1 MWSEQR
7 MLTNLGRQL
16 FAGFLTSLANF
27 IRWTGVSPN
36 LVTFVGLCFT
46 TVAAAFVVQEQ
57 FLVAGIFLL
66 IGGLFDALD
75 GALARVAGR
84 VSRYGAFLDSTLDR
98 YSEGIV
104 FLGLLL
110 HYLQQDSRIEII
122 LVYVAV
128 VGSLLVSYTRA
139 RAEGIHVPCRVG
151 LFTRAERWATLV
163 LGLLFDQML
172 LALWILAIFS
182 NLTVLHRIYAVWRA
196 TGGERGG

>member
-1 MWSEQR
+1 

>member
-1 MWSEQR
+1 

-16 FAGFLTSLANF
+16 FAGLLTSIANF
-27 IRWTGVSPN
+27 IRWTGISPN

-46 TVAAAFVVQEQ
+46 TIAAAFAVQGQ

-75 GALARVAGR
+75 GALARVTGR

-110 HYLQQDSRIEII
+110 HYLQQDSQIEIVLI
-122 LVYVAV
+122 YVAV
-128 VGSLLVSYTRA
+128 VGSLLVSYARA
-139 RAEGIHVPCRVG
+139 RAEGIHVPCKVG

>member
-1 MWSEQR
+1 MERKQP

-16 FAGFLTSLANF
+16 LTGFLTSIANF
-27 IRWTGVSPN
+27 IRWTGISPN
-36 LVTFVGLCFT
+36 LVTFIGLCFT
-46 TVAAAFVVQEQ
+46 TVAAAFAVQGQ

-75 GALARVAGR
+75 GALARLAGR

-98 YSEGIV
+98 YSEGVI
-104 FLGLLL
+104 FFGILL

-122 LVYVAV
+122 LIYVAV

-139 RAEGIHVPCRVG
+139 RAEGIHVPCKVG
-151 LFTRAERWATLV
+151 LFTRAERWTTLV

-172 LALWILAIFS
+172 LALWVLAIFS

>member
-1 MWSEQR
+1 

-16 FAGFLTSLANF
+16 LASVLTSIANF
-27 IRWTGVSPN
+27 IRWTGISPN
-36 LVTFVGLCFT
+36 LVTFIGLCFT
-46 TVAAAFVVQEQ
+46 TVAAAFIVQGQ

-66 IGGLFDALD
+66 IGGLFDVLD

-84 VSRYGAFLDSTLDR
+84 ASRYGAFLDSTLDR

-104 FLGLLL
+104 LFGVLLY
-110 HYLQQDSRIEII
+110 YLQRNSRIEVI
-122 LVYVAV
+122 LIYVAI

-139 RAEGIHVPCRVG
+139 RAEGIHVPCQVG
-151 LFTRAERWATLV
+151 LFTRAERWITLV

-172 LALWILAIFS
+172 LALWVLAIFS

>member
-1 MWSEQR
+1 MWGKQR

-16 FAGFLTSLANF
+16 FAGLLTSIANF
-27 IRWTGVSPN
+27 IRWTGISPN
-36 LVTFVGLCFT
+36 LVTFIGLCFT
-46 TVAAAFVVQEQ
+46 TVAAAFIIQGQ

-66 IGGLFDALD
+66 IGGIFDALD
-75 GALARVAGR
+75 GTLARVAGR

-104 FLGLLL
+104 LFGILLY
-110 HYLQQDSRIEII
+110 YLQQDSRVEII
-122 LVYVAV
+122 LIYIAV

-139 RAEGIHVPCRVG
+139 RAEGIHVPCQVG
-151 LFTRAERWATLV
+151 LFTRAERWTTLV
-163 LGLLFDQML
+163 LGLVLDQML

-182 NLTVLHRIYAVWRA
+182 NLTVLHRIYVVWRT